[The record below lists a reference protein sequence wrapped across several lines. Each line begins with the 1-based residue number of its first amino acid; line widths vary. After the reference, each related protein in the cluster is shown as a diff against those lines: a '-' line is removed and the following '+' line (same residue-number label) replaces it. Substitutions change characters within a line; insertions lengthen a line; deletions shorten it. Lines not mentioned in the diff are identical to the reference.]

1 MFGAFR
7 SSKDNKNMFKIAK
20 TFDHFNVNLRKKEGF
35 LTYIPRIPIPGKINT
50 NNKKRVI
57 RINKECLKDNP
68 VLHLS
73 TTRIIMTAGRCTF
86 WGLLLRVHGKCDR

>member
-1 MFGAFR
+1 MFISAICRQSAVCKCQTPVFWPVSVKRRLQTADCRPGG
-7 SSKDNKNMFKIAK
+7 KMQ
-20 TFDHFNVNLRKKEGF
+20 TE
-35 LTYIPRIPIPGKINT
+35 GKINT